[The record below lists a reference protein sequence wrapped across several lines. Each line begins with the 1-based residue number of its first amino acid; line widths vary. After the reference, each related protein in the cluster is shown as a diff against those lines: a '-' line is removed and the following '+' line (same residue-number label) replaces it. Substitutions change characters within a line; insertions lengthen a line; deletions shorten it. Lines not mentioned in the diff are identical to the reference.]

1 MADSDNTEADTG
13 AFEAPPVD
21 PNDPFDRQR
30 CIQGFEH
37 GLIEKQTCLV
47 LGSGGLGC
55 TVAFA
60 LARLGVGKI
69 ILVDRDVVECSN
81 LNRQILFSRNHIGKP
96 KATAAADG
104 LRAHCVGTTEV
115 EAYQMDVKLEWKK
128 VVNLAKG
135 STAIFNNVDVG
146 EYYDYAVL
154 QLAKKLGIPC
164 VMGSSYSYS
173 CIVEGYNG
181 DPKCTSFSL
190 INAANEDLTNK
201 LTLDRIMDY
210 KTLDFIDDDDK
221 PDTRQIGSNVLVC
234 STTGLM
240 IVNVWCQNLMKRK
253 KMPNYIKLGLDDFW
267 EDEGCIAFDV

>member
-1 MADSDNTEADTG
+1 MADSENLVVDTG
-13 AFEAPPVD
+13 TSIPPED

-30 CIQGFEH
+30 CITGFKHE
-37 GLIEKQTCLV
+37 LIEKQTCLL

-69 ILVDRDVVECSN
+69 ILIDRDVVECSN
-81 LNRQILFSRNHIGKP
+81 LNRQILFSRSHIGKP
-96 KATAAADG
+96 KATAAAEG
-104 LRAHCVGTTEV
+104 LQAHCIGKTEI
-115 EAYQMDVKLEWKK
+115 EAYQMDVKLEWEK
-128 VVNLAKG
+128 VVQLAKG
-135 STAIFNNVDVG
+135 STVIFNNVDVG
-146 EYYDYAVL
+146 EYYDFAVL
-154 QLAKKLGIPC
+154 QLAKKLEIPC

-181 DPKCTSFSL
+181 DPKGTSFSL
-190 INAANEDLTNK
+190 VNAANEDLTKK
-201 LTLDRIMDY
+201 LTLDEIMKH
-210 KTLDFIDDDDK
+210 KTLDFVPDDDK

-240 IVNVWCQNLMKRK
+240 IVNVWCQNLMERK
-253 KMPNYIKLGLDDFW
+253 KMPNYIKFGLDDFW